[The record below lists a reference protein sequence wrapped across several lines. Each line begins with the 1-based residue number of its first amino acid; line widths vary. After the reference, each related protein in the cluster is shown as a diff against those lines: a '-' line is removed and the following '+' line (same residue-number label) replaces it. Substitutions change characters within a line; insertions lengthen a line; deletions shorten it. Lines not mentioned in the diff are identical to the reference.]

1 MNLTQRK
8 LYRFWQQARGAK
20 QVVTLEPESILLEF
34 NQQLIQFDYANIKSI
49 TVKKG
54 WWFSSICIALNNDN
68 ELVLDGYLYSA
79 LCAFR
84 ANILRRVLNYYNES
98 LYWQGYLSTLRCL
111 ESKQHYFSSY
121 EWQPLVELYSLATQ
135 FTSLNIKANDIKHP
149 LANQVFALAKKV
161 NLSEISET
169 ARAAHNQLVVAK
181 LLAKNKA
188 FFDVIEKQKL
198 TENQRQACVTN
209 DEHTLVIAGA
219 GTGKTATLIGKAGFL
234 IQTHLAKPSQILML
248 AFGQKAALE
257 MNERIQARL
266 NNQAGELKAST
277 FHALGFEVVCQA
289 QNLKKQPEFK
299 LSPLSS
305 NTSLLSNFISDSLA
319 QNITDNLSYKRLL
332 NEYCHWQFSKNAT
345 DAPQDIHT
353 QHWQWRA
360 LVSLM
365 TRFLTLYKEGDYS
378 LDNMQNGL
386 AKNDSELFN
395 ENYYNLLFLNI
406 FQPVLQAYQLHL
418 SQHNEI
424 DFADMILLATQ
435 AIESGDYQTQYRYI
449 LVDEFQDIS
458 SGRVKLLSALLRAQP
473 NVRLFAVGDD
483 WQAIYRFNGAD
494 LTLFTQFNQ
503 HFSPS
508 TQVSLDKTFRFN
520 NKIHDISSQFISENP
535 AQIPKQIN
543 THRQQD
549 SRAVHLMDVS
559 QPAAHQTE
567 YVTQSIE
574 QAYQLQLINLLTE
587 LNQQAQANALA
598 QSVLLIG
605 RFSQAKMQMFKS
617 FNLQQHQYAWLD
629 IRYVT
634 AHASK
639 GLEADHAIIIG
650 VDDGVFPSNRKTEAV
665 LEMVLP
671 STEHYLHAEERRLFY
686 VAMTRAK
693 HQVFILYH
701 ARQASCFI
709 DELQSFFE

>member
-1 MNLTQRK
+1 MNLSQRK

-20 QVVTLEPESILLEF
+20 QLVTLEPENILLEF
-34 NQQLIQFDYANIKSI
+34 NQQFIQLDYANIKSL

-54 WWFSSICIALNNDN
+54 WWFSSICIELKNDKT
-68 ELVLDGYLYSA
+68 LILDGYLYSA
-79 LCAFR
+79 LRAFR
-84 ANILRRVLNYYNES
+84 KNILGRVLNYYNES
-98 LYWQGYLSTLRCL
+98 LDWQDYLSALRRL
-111 ESKQHYFSSY
+111 ESKQHYFSSH
-121 EWQPLVELYSLATQ
+121 EWQPLVELYSLAAQ

-169 ARAAHNQLVVAK
+169 ARTAHNQLVVAR

-198 TENQRQACVTN
+198 TQNQRQACVTN
-209 DEHTLVIAGA
+209 DDHTLVIAGA

-234 IQTHLAKPSQILML
+234 IQAHLARPAQILML

-266 NNQAGELKAST
+266 NNQAGDLKAST
-277 FHALGFEVVCQA
+277 FHALGFEIVCQA
-289 QNLKKQPEFK
+289 QKAKKQPELK

-305 NTSLLSNFISDSLA
+305 NASLLADFISDSLV
-319 QNITDNLSYKRLL
+319 QNITDNLSYKRMI
-332 NEYCHWQFSKNAT
+332 NEYCHHQFSKNAT
-345 DAPQDIHT
+345 DVPEDIHT

-360 LVSLM
+360 LVSLII
-365 TRFLTLYKEGDYS
+365 RFLTLYKEGDYS
-378 LDNMQNGL
+378 LANMQNLL
-386 AKNDSELFN
+386 AKKDSKDFD
-395 ENYYNLLFLNI
+395 ENYYNLLFLKI
-406 FQPVLQAYQLHL
+406 FQPLLQAYQLHL
-418 SQHNEI
+418 SQNNEI
-424 DFADMILLATQ
+424 DFADMILLAIE

-458 SGRVKLLSALLRAQP
+458 NGRVKLLTALLGAHP

-503 HFSPS
+503 YFSPS
-508 TQVSLDKTFRFN
+508 TQIALDKTFRFN

-535 AQIPKQIN
+535 AQIPKKIK
-543 THRQQD
+543 THQQQN
-549 SRAVHLMDVS
+549 SRAVHLIDVS
-559 QPAAHQTE
+559 QLIANPTE

-574 QAYQLQLINLLTE
+574 QAYQSQLTYLLTE
-587 LNQQAQANALA
+587 LNQQAQASALA

-605 RFSQAKMQMFKS
+605 RFSKAKMQMFKS
-617 FNLQQHQYAWLD
+617 FNIQQHQYAWLD

-639 GLEADHAIIIG
+639 GLEADHAIIIE
-650 VDDGVFPSNRKTEAV
+650 VDDRVFPSNRKTEAV

-671 STEHYLHAEERRLFY
+671 SAEHYLHAEERRLFY

-693 HQVFILYH
+693 HQVFLLYN
-701 ARQASCFI
+701 ARQMSCFI
-709 DELQSFFE
+709 DELQTFFE